1 MSHPLTIDVSEEVFS
16 NLNKLALQQGKTP
29 EALAEELVSTA
40 VQDLESDPLL
50 RWVGAV
56 ESDVPDAAERHDYYI
71 GEALYKELREE
82 TGA

>member
-1 MSHPLTIDVSEEVFS
+1 MSHPLTINVSEEVFS

-29 EALAEELVSTA
+29 ETLAQELVSTA
-40 VQDLESDPLL
+40 VQELEEDPLL

-56 ESDVPDAAERHDYYI
+56 ESDVPDAAERHDYYL
-71 GEALYKELREE
+71 GEALYKELRGE